1 MSRLFWFTEGQIE
14 RIATFFPKSRGVD
27 RADDRKFLSE
37 FIYII
42 KHGL

>member
-14 RIATFFPKSRGVD
+14 RIAPFFPKSRGVD
-27 RADDRKFLSE
+27 RADDRKVLNGI
-37 FIYII
+37 IYII

>member
-1 MSRLFWFTEGQIE
+1 MSRLFWSTKERVEQI
-14 RIATFFPKSRGVD
+14 ALFFPKSRGVD
-27 RADDRKFLSE
+27 RADDRKVLSE